1 MEIRKALLYVER
13 YQNPIRG
20 FYIKPI
26 CKRGFVLPRF
36 NSYEAYEADDASIS
50 SVRAQEAPPRPP
62 TPARAAF
69 CASERLTVGRALTP
83 AAVGGERN
91 PIATR

>member
-1 MEIRKALLYVER
+1 MKIRKALLYVEDLKSDPVVSISKP
-13 YQNPIRG
+13 YA
-20 FYIKPI
+20 IK
-26 CKRGFVLPRF
+26 GFVLPKF
-36 NSYEAYEADDASIS
+36 NSYEAEDASMS
-50 SVRAQEAPPRPP
+50 SLRAQEAPPRPP